1 MRFFRILGG
10 REDLLGKKEL
20 FLFEPLGEVR
30 CFGGGTFFLLPF
42 SSSFVV
48 DVLFCFHFLRQ
59 SLPTEHWLSW
69 NSTKQIRLVLSSQG
83 SA

>member
-48 DVLFCFHFLRQ
+48 DVLFSFFEAESPHRA
-59 SLPTEHWLSW
+59 
-69 NSTKQIRLVLSSQG
+69 LVVLELN
-83 SA
+83 